1 MKRESGNSAE
11 EAAKE
16 YRETGERLGAAYRFG
31 VPIAFGTGATEGIAK
46 YTRGTLSMSWVDS
59 YAAAGISPRAILQMM
74 TVNAAR
80 LFGVEDTRG
89 AIKPGMAADI
99 IATPANPLED
109 IQALKRVNFVMKDG
123 AIFRNEP
130 EARP

>member
-1 MKRESGNSAE
+1 MGSSPE

-16 YRETGERLGAAYRFG
+16 YRDTGERLAAAYKLG
-31 VPIAFGTGATEGIAK
+31 ATIAFGTDAAMAIPK
-46 YTRGTLSMSWVDS
+46 YTRGTLSMSWIDS
-59 YAAAGISPRAILQMM
+59 YVAAGIPARAILRMM

-80 LFGVEDTRG
+80 LSGVESARG
-89 AIKPGMAADI
+89 TLKPGMAADI

-109 IQALKRVNFVMKDG
+109 IQTLKRVNFVMKDG
-123 AIFRNEP
+123 VVFKNEA